1 MDSEEGLAQE
11 GQEGVDAPVIAEELS
26 QEEHQ
31 PASVDDL
38 ASEMGWKP
46 KDQWKGDPE
55 KWKPAAQFLRR
66 TVDVNRSLADEIK
79 GVRSQVETMV
89 RTSAELTARAVAA
102 ERERILA
109 ERKEAIDLG
118 DHAAVDHADEKL
130 KTLTVTIPPQES
142 PDVAAFK
149 ERNAAWFDKDDDAT
163 RWAVNRAGELA
174 KQGIGS
180 PARQLAIVEREAKQL
195 FPEFFPEPAKG
206 VPLSKPGPR
215 GNSQPQGKGFTA
227 LPADVQAAALDYER
241 RGVCSKDEYAKIYFE
256 QGV

>member
-1 MDSEEGLAQE
+1 MDDQEDLAQE
-11 GQEGVDAPVIAEELS
+11 GLEGVEAPIIEQQ

-46 KDQWKGDPE
+46 KDQWKGDPD
-55 KWKPAAQFLRR
+55 KWKPADQFLRR
-66 TVDVNRSLADEIK
+66 TVDVNRALSDQMK
-79 GVRSQVETMV
+79 GLQGQVDTMA
-89 RTSAELTARAVAA
+89 RTSAVIAERAIAA

-109 ERKEAIDLG
+109 EKQEAFETG
-118 DHAAVDHADEKL
+118 DGEAFNRADEKL
-130 KTLTVTIPPQES
+130 KTLNVSIPPQET
-142 PDVAAFK
+142 PEVAAFK
-149 ERNAAWFDKDDDAT
+149 DRNAAWFNKDDDAT

-206 VPLSKPGPR
+206 VPLNKPGPR
-215 GNSQPQGKGFTA
+215 GNSQATGKGYSA
-227 LPADVQAAALDYER
+227 LPADVQVAAIDYEK
-241 RGVCSKDEYAKIYFE
+241 RGVCTKEEYAKIYFE